1 MQIVNWRF
9 ETEDDGN
16 LITKIK
22 SIKHHF
28 VEARFSDVFIAALSI
43 SLEKYFAAKRHPVP
57 THMTAVTPA
66 RIVAEG
72 MIGDHDRRLYF
83 KYFVY

>member
-43 SLEKYFAAKRHPVP
+43 SFEKYFASKGHPVP
-57 THMTAVTPA
+57 TYMTAVIPA

-72 MIGDHDRRLYF
+72 RLD
-83 KYFVY
+83 